1 MNKKYVKRAFQW
13 CVASRMSYHPHGDTP
28 VTSWYSLCPL
38 HQDAIEKVGEA
49 SLLLPTVHEQNL
61 PCCIQYEVRSLLQV

>member
-1 MNKKYVKRAFQW
+1 MNEKYVKRVFQW
-13 CVASRMSYHPHGDTP
+13 CVASRMSYHPRGDTP

-49 SLLLPTVHEQNL
+49 SLLLPTVREQNL
-61 PCCIQYEVRSLLQV
+61 PYCIQYEV

>member
-1 MNKKYVKRAFQW
+1 
-13 CVASRMSYHPHGDTP
+13 MSHHPRGDTP
-28 VTSWYSLCPL
+28 ATSWYSLCPFRTL
-38 HQDAIEKVGEA
+38 HQNAIEKAGEA